1 MVIKVVITVEL
12 QEAVMYGR
20 IWEKIG

>member
-20 IWEKIG
+20 IWDKIG